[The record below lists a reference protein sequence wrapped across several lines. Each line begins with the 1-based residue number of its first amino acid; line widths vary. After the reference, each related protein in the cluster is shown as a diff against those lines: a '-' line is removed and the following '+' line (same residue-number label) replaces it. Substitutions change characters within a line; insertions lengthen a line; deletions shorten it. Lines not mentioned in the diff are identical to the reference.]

1 MGKPFSDLEKRAF
14 AILAGGGDPAQ
25 SNDSDVR
32 NFWIW
37 KLNPTNADHNLPA
50 ASERPTGRKLDT
62 IAIEP
67 FAGLPVPGLFAN
79 ASMSQRTAAAAAAGI
94 KTACGQKTLA
104 TGESALWIGRFTPA
118 KVYYRTGAA
127 ATSIERT
134 SRITKRTYKSY
145 YEAAD
150 EGYSLPFGKVT
161 STDTIAERQS
171 AIATAIQAAVTDAN
185 LISFSPEVFRA

>member
-1 MGKPFSDLEKRAF
+1 
-14 AILAGGGDPAQ
+14 
-25 SNDSDVR
+25 
-32 NFWIW
+32 
-37 KLNPTNADHNLPA
+37 
-50 ASERPTGRKLDT
+50 
-62 IAIEP
+62 
-67 FAGLPVPGLFAN
+67 
-79 ASMSQRTAAAAAAGI
+79 MSQRTAAAAAAGI